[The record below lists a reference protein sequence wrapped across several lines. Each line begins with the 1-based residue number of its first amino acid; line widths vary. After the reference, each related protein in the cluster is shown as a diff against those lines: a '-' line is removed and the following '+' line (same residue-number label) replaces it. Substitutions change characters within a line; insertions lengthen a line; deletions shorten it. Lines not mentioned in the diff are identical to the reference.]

1 MLSSSC
7 LAAANVYNLEILP
20 RCVTVCGG
28 WVSLGTG
35 DQQKQSFFLALS
47 RFPNAD
53 SSVCLAGVED
63 LCEMHWS
70 SYQYE
75 LHRAECCIARWGAEH
90 YHGPFEYKSQKGRHH
105 EGDVQS
111 CALPVRYPLARAR
124 RVGRRPGRSPR
135 KLVTNGAV

>member
-7 LAAANVYNLEILP
+7 LP
-20 RCVTVCGG
+20 RQTYITWRFYRVASQSAGG

-63 LCEMHWS
+63 LCETHWS
-70 SYQYE
+70 SSQYQ
-75 LHRAECCIARWGAEH
+75 LHRAKCCIARWGAEH
-90 YHGPFEYKSQKGRHH
+90 YHRPFEYKSQKGRHH
-105 EGDVQS
+105 EADVQS
-111 CALPVRYPLARAR
+111 CALPVRYPMARAR